1 MHGNTASCALY
12 MATKWLLQSW
22 DVHKQGRVDPFAI
35 AEPELE
41 SVSERLRRSLL
52 TDIPALGRA
61 AEYFFQVCKSTVKAG
76 YKHYWG
82 VVPPFTMPVTH
93 S

>member
-1 MHGNTASCALY
+1 MS
-12 MATKWLLQSW
+12 
-22 DVHKQGRVDPFAI
+22 KQGPLDPFAI

-61 AEYFFQVCKSTVKAG
+61 AEYFFQVRTVFLPWWQLLTA
-76 YKHYWG
+76 KHFG
-82 VVPPFTMPVTH
+82 LIT
-93 S
+93 